1 MLSGLRAV
9 ALGVE
14 GSAGAAEAGTLR
26 TGLFAGHS
34 ALHGRSVN
42 GDYSIEPSSCEEQK
56 RSRIVKHLDFPA
68 VKMCSNFQH
77 AATSMRSL
85 PLEETSCHFVRIL
98 IVLWRHILHMA
109 KASCQQ
115 PSLTCQA

>member
-14 GSAGAAEAGTLR
+14 GSAGAAEAGKLR

-56 RSRIVKHLDFPA
+56 RSRIVKHLDFPV

-77 AATSMRSL
+77 AATSVRSL

-98 IVLWRHILHMA
+98 IVLWRHVLHMA

>member
-14 GSAGAAEAGTLR
+14 GSAGAAEAGKLR

-56 RSRIVKHLDFPA
+56 RSRIVKHLDFPV

-77 AATSMRSL
+77 AATSVTPSGGNQL
-85 PLEETSCHFVRIL
+85 PLCEDTHSPVEAC
-98 IVLWRHILHMA
+98 
-109 KASCQQ
+109 
-115 PSLTCQA
+115 PPYG